1 MLNFA
6 AGIGLGR
13 FPPRYFCRMLADIIT
28 IGDEILLG
36 QTIDTNSA
44 WIAQQL
50 TPHGIGI
57 RQITSIQDTPK
68 AIRREVQAAMDV
80 SPLTLVTGGLG
91 PTRDDVTK
99 ETLADFFGMPLV
111 EHPETLAG
119 IEAFFAARN
128 RPMLEVNRRQAWL
141 PEGCTVL
148 PNPIGTAAGM
158 WFQRP
163 SDGHVLVSMPG
174 VPYEMKGLVE
184 NEVIPR
190 VLVRFERPTR
200 YHRTLLTA
208 GIGESFLSEH
218 VQDWEDGL
226 ADRGVAIAYLPSPG
240 LVKVRLSA
248 VDADEVA
255 ARERVEREV
264 ASFSRLAA
272 QWIVSDRDEPLA
284 AALGRRLASRR
295 ETLATA
301 ESCTGGA
308 IGAAVTAIPGSSA
321 YFLGGILAYA
331 NDVKTR
337 ALGVSEEVLEAHGAV
352 SEPVVRAMAEG
363 ARAAI
368 GSDWAL
374 ATSGIAGP
382 DGGSPEKPVGTVWIA
397 CAGPAGTTARR
408 FQFAGND
415 RGRNIDQSVRAA
427 LDMLRRSFEERP

>member
-1 MLNFA
+1 
-6 AGIGLGR
+6 
-13 FPPRYFCRMLADIIT
+13 MLADIIT

-57 RQITSIQDTPK
+57 RQITSIQDTPE
-68 AIRREVQAAMDV
+68 AIRREVQAAMDA

-111 EHPETLAG
+111 EHLETLAG

-128 RPMLEVNRRQAWL
+128 RLMLEANRRQAWL
-141 PEGCTVL
+141 PDGCTIL

-158 WFQRP
+158 WFERP
-163 SDGHVLVSMPG
+163 SDGHVLISMPG
-174 VPYEMKGLVE
+174 VPYEMKGLIE

-190 VLVRFERPTR
+190 VLARFDRPAR
-200 YHRTLLTA
+200 YHRTIMTA

-218 VQDWEDGL
+218 VHDWEDGL
-226 ADRGVAIAYLPSPG
+226 APRGVSIAYLPSPG

-248 VDADEVA
+248 FDADEAA
-255 ARERVEREV
+255 ARSRVEREV
-264 ASFSRLAA
+264 ETFMSLAA

-284 AALGRRLASRR
+284 AALGRRLANCG

-308 IGAAVTAIPGSSA
+308 IGAAITAIPGSSA
-321 YFLGGILAYA
+321 YFLGGVLAYA
-331 NDVKTR
+331 NEVKK
-337 ALGVSEEVLEAHGAV
+337 ASLGVSSLDIEAHGAV

-363 ARAAI
+363 ACRAI

-382 DGGSPEKPVGTVWIA
+382 GGGTVEKPVGTVWIA
-397 CAGPAGTTARR
+397 CAGPAGTIAKR

-427 LDMLRRSFEERP
+427 LDMLRKSMEGIGNRE

>member
-1 MLNFA
+1 
-6 AGIGLGR
+6 
-13 FPPRYFCRMLADIIT
+13 MLADIIT

-57 RQITSIQDTPK
+57 RQITSIQDTPE
-68 AIRREVQAAMDV
+68 AIRREVRVAMDA

-99 ETLADFFGMPLV
+99 ETLAEFFGMPLV
-111 EHPETLAG
+111 EHPATLAG

-141 PEGCTVL
+141 PDGCTVL

-158 WFQRP
+158 WFERP
-163 SDGHVLVSMPG
+163 SDGHVLISMPG
-174 VPYEMKGLVE
+174 VPYEMKGLME

-190 VLVRFERPTR
+190 VLARFERPTR
-200 YHRTLLTA
+200 YHRTMLTA

-218 VQDWEDGL
+218 VQAWETGL
-226 ADRGVAIAYLPSPG
+226 AARGVAIAYLPSPG

-248 VDADEVA
+248 TDPDEAA
-255 ARERVEREV
+255 ARTRVEREV
-264 ASFSRLAA
+264 EAFRALAS

-284 AALGRRLASRR
+284 AALGRRLAARG
-295 ETLATA
+295 ETVATA

-308 IGAAVTAIPGSSA
+308 IGAAITAIPGSSA

-331 NDVKTR
+331 NEVKT
-337 ALGVSEEVLEAHGAV
+337 ASLGVSTSDLATHGAV

-363 ARAAI
+363 ARRVI

-382 DGGSPEKPVGTVWIA
+382 DGGSAEKPVGTVFIA
-397 CAGPAGTTARR
+397 CAGPTGTVARR

-427 LDMLRRSFEERP
+427 LDMLRKSMEGMGN